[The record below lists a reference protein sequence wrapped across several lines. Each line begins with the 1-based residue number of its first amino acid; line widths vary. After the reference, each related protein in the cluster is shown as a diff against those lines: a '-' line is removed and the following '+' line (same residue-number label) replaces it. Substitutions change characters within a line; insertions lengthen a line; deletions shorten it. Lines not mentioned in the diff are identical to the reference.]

1 MAKTVLYNAKVYVE
15 RDVFA
20 EAVYQEDGII
30 KMVGTNEE
38 VLAACGDAE
47 RIDCQ
52 GKTILPGLND
62 SHMHLMFLGKLKM
75 VPAIGNSKN
84 IDEMIDM
91 CKKYFEENPDCGG
104 LYAMGWNQDK
114 WENWDGHLPDRH
126 DLDKI
131 STEVPIV
138 LARAC
143 GHSSAANTKA
153 LELAGITAEN
163 NKVQG
168 GDVILEDDGVTPNG
182 YLCEK
187 AGFIARNT
195 VPEFTREQY
204 KTAFKKAM
212 EYAVS
217 VGLTSVQSNDAG
229 QIFEYQICY
238 DIMKEVYE
246 EGDGLLRYCGQLSFP
261 NPEALKAHCESEDFK
276 ASLYGDMLTYGP
288 LKILKD
294 GSLGARTAMM
304 RNGYADDP
312 DNYGVETDTDEYIQG
327 LMEIAQ
333 KAGMQTVIHC
343 IGDDAIERM
352 VKLYEKMNG
361 GEENPLRHS
370 IIHCQ
375 ITDMPLMEE
384 IKRTNTLIAYQPA
397 FLPVDMYAV
406 VPRCGEELAVQTY
419 AFGTA
424 AKMDIRAS
432 YGTDCPVEDC
442 NPFESMY
449 AAITRKDLKGSYM
462 GVQGLD
468 PETNP
473 DGCFVPSE
481 CVDVFTAVD
490 AYTIE
495 SAYHEFREDVKG
507 RIKAGYYADMI
518 VLDKDIFT
526 CDPMDIK
533 DIKPEITMV
542 GGKIVYHK

>member
-1 MAKTVLYNAKVYVE
+1 MKTVLYNAKVYVE

-20 EAVYQEDGII
+20 EAVLQEDGVI
-30 KMVGTNEE
+30 KLVGSNEE
-38 VLAACGDAE
+38 VLAAAGDAE

-229 QIFEYQICY
+229 QI
-238 DIMKEVYE
+238 
-246 EGDGLLRYCGQLSFP
+246 LSIR
-261 NPEALKAHCESEDFK
+261 SV
-276 ASLYGDMLTYGP
+276 T
-288 LKILKD
+288 IL
-294 GSLGARTAMM
+294 
-304 RNGYADDP
+304 
-312 DNYGVETDTDEYIQG
+312 
-327 LMEIAQ
+327 
-333 KAGMQTVIHC
+333 
-343 IGDDAIERM
+343 
-352 VKLYEKMNG
+352 
-361 GEENPLRHS
+361 
-370 IIHCQ
+370 
-375 ITDMPLMEE
+375 
-384 IKRTNTLIAYQPA
+384 
-397 FLPVDMYAV
+397 
-406 VPRCGEELAVQTY
+406 
-419 AFGTA
+419 
-424 AKMDIRAS
+424 
-432 YGTDCPVEDC
+432 
-442 NPFESMY
+442 
-449 AAITRKDLKGSYM
+449 
-462 GVQGLD
+462 
-468 PETNP
+468 
-473 DGCFVPSE
+473 
-481 CVDVFTAVD
+481 
-490 AYTIE
+490 
-495 SAYHEFREDVKG
+495 
-507 RIKAGYYADMI
+507 
-518 VLDKDIFT
+518 
-526 CDPMDIK
+526 
-533 DIKPEITMV
+533 
-542 GGKIVYHK
+542 